1 MAVSEWLPHRC
12 GWSGSSVAFDYHNF
26 SPPPRGN
33 TSGRG
38 SGWCVHERNYFV
50 PTGMPQLTIVSFSGN
65 GAMEPKPSMS
75 PFAPLSM
82 CPQRHLPKIVVFFLP
97 CFNFRFR
104 TPSYG
109 SRNDPPFAPPLGPCG
124 PGPPGGTAPLRR
136 RALRGGPPPVGRRLL
151 RPPRARR
158 RPPPAQATGT
168 PRTASHFKGR
178 RVGEGVTGS

>member
-26 SPPPRGN
+26 SPPPPWKHIGE
-33 TSGRG
+33 G
-38 SGWCVHERNYFV
+38 ERVVCARKELFCAHWNAPTDNCFFFWKWRHGTEAFDVTLRSTIHV
-50 PTGMPQLTIVSFSGN
+50 PP
-65 GAMEPKPSMS
+65 APSAKNS
-75 PFAPLSM
+75 
-82 CPQRHLPKIVVFFLP
+82 CFFLP
-97 CFNFRFR
+97 CFNFRLI